1 MNDIYEKNTKYKQ
14 RWSTIA
20 TTSTKRTYKKRSR
33 LMAYDVGNLGLDL
46 YLSLK
51 YFSRKHY
58 KTNIIVLQVSQFF
71 MINFNINGSTRNK
84 T

>member
-1 MNDIYEKNTKYKQ
+1 
-14 RWSTIA
+14 
-20 TTSTKRTYKKRSR
+20 
-33 LMAYDVGNLGLDL
+33 MAYDVGNLGSDL

-71 MINFNINGSTRNK
+71 MINFNINGSTGNK